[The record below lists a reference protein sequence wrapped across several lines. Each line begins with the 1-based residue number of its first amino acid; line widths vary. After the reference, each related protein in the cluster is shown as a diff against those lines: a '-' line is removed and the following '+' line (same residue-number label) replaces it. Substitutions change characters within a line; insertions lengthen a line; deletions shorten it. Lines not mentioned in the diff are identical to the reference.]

1 MFFYRESAGG
11 PADPYFNNVSLLI
24 KADGA
29 NDSTVFANSSNNN
42 LNITTYDGAK
52 ISTADSKY
60 GGSSAYFDGDNDYIG
75 VDSSDGLNF
84 GAEDFTFEMWLKP
97 DFTGSQ
103 KTLFAKRADG
113 STYGLLSYI
122 SRPNTETYSII
133 IYIPSS
139 APTWNF
145 TPSFS
150 IPAGEWTH
158 IALVRNGNDW
168 YYFVNGTKHVIALNT
183 NITIPSNNSRFVFG
197 SQYDTTPG
205 TAGYKGY
212 MDDIRITKGVARYT
226 DNFTPPDSHP
236 TTGP

>member
-29 NDSTVFANSSNNN
+29 NDSTVFTDSSNNN

-168 YYFVNGTKHVIALNT
+168 YYFVNGTQTIICDPLNNFHLT
-183 NITIPSNNSRFVFG
+183 TCNFYCRMIESLSSKCELMGGYPLCNCHENKPS
-197 SQYDTTPG
+197 TT
-205 TAGYKGY
+205 TAEPQ
-212 MDDIRITKGVARYT
+212 
-226 DNFTPPDSHP
+226 F
-236 TTGP
+236 